1 MSCSYIDKSAP
12 LVSYFFIR
20 KSLLTIVL
28 DDSLVHLAG
37 IFHNMYLKL
46 EESED
51 DHYLNDDGWKF
62 HIHDVNEVPILAV
75 TTHGT
80 SLYPGQGRD
89 LRLDM
94 KKVIGTIHVLHQ
106 HNFLTHLLCQ
116 NKYSTERQQNWPC
129 SRPTHP
135 VLR

>member
-1 MSCSYIDKSAP
+1 M
-12 LVSYFFIR
+12 
-20 KSLLTIVL
+20 IVL
-28 DDSLVHLAG
+28 DDSMVHLAG

-94 KKVIGTIHVLHQ
+94 KKVHTLWTVNDVTVKDPLEIPRGVLAASVGVFHM
-106 HNFLTHLLCQ
+106 
-116 NKYSTERQQNWPC
+116 K
-129 SRPTHP
+129 RP
-135 VLR
+135 LQKL

>member
-1 MSCSYIDKSAP
+1 M
-12 LVSYFFIR
+12 
-20 KSLLTIVL
+20 IVL

-51 DHYLNDDGWKF
+51 DHYQNDNGWKF
-62 HIHDVNEVPILAV
+62 HIHDTKEEPILAV

-94 KKVIGTIHVLHQ
+94 KKVNCVTYIEA
-106 HNFLTHLLCQ
+106 NR
-116 NKYSTERQQNWPC
+116 S
-129 SRPTHP
+129 
-135 VLR
+135 

>member
-94 KKVIGTIHVLHQ
+94 KKVRR
-106 HNFLTHLLCQ
+106 LLF
-116 NKYSTERQQNWPC
+116 S
-129 SRPTHP
+129 
-135 VLR
+135 

>member
-1 MSCSYIDKSAP
+1 M
-12 LVSYFFIR
+12 
-20 KSLLTIVL
+20 IVL
-28 DDSLVHLAG
+28 DDSMVHLAG

-94 KKVIGTIHVLHQ
+94 KKVHTVKSQAVDRSTIQ
-106 HNFLTHLLCQ
+106 FWKFLAKGHS
-116 NKYSTERQQNWPC
+116 K
-129 SRPTHP
+129 
-135 VLR
+135 

>member
-1 MSCSYIDKSAP
+1 M
-12 LVSYFFIR
+12 
-20 KSLLTIVL
+20 IVL

-94 KKVIGTIHVLHQ
+94 KKVRTLVIPPQKLQ
-106 HNFLTHLLCQ
+106 
-116 NKYSTERQQNWPC
+116 
-129 SRPTHP
+129 RP
-135 VLR
+135 LRVFPRGLSL

>member
-1 MSCSYIDKSAP
+1 MSCSCIDKCAP
-12 LVSYFFIR
+12 LVSYFFIK
-20 KSLLTIVL
+20 KSLLMNVL
-28 DDSLVHLAG
+28 DDSMVHLAG

-94 KKVIGTIHVLHQ
+94 KKVHTL
-106 HNFLTHLLCQ
+106 
-116 NKYSTERQQNWPC
+116 
-129 SRPTHP
+129 
-135 VLR
+135 

>member
-1 MSCSYIDKSAP
+1 M
-12 LVSYFFIR
+12 
-20 KSLLTIVL
+20 IVL

-80 SLYPGQGRD
+80 WLYPGHGRD

-94 KKVIGTIHVLHQ
+94 KKVNTLFVIPPQKL
-106 HNFLTHLLCQ
+106 
-116 NKYSTERQQNWPC
+116 K
-129 SRPTHP
+129 RP
-135 VLR
+135 LRVFPRGLSL

>member
-1 MSCSYIDKSAP
+1 M
-12 LVSYFFIR
+12 
-20 KSLLTIVL
+20 IVL

-51 DHYLNDDGWKF
+51 NHYLNDDGWKF
-62 HIHDVNEVPILAV
+62 HIHDANEVPILAV

-94 KKVIGTIHVLHQ
+94 KKVKKILDFYNIYTHIRGALSMSSIDLIKPI
-106 HNFLTHLLCQ
+106 NFQMSL
-116 NKYSTERQQNWPC
+116 
-129 SRPTHP
+129 
-135 VLR
+135 

>member
-1 MSCSYIDKSAP
+1 MCVPHWYHISYLSEN
-12 LVSYFFIR
+12 L
-20 KSLLTIVL
+20 SLMIVL

-94 KKVIGTIHVLHQ
+94 KKVHTSQ
-106 HNFLTHLLCQ
+106 WKNLLPSSFHFR
-116 NKYSTERQQNWPC
+116 YWPK
-129 SRPTHP
+129 T
-135 VLR
+135 

>member
-1 MSCSYIDKSAP
+1 M
-12 LVSYFFIR
+12 
-20 KSLLTIVL
+20 IVL
-28 DDSLVHLAG
+28 DDSMVHLAG

-94 KKVIGTIHVLHQ
+94 KILFNTPTEAAKTPQGISKGYFTMTS
-106 HNFLTHLLCQ
+106 LTVA
-116 NKYSTERQQNWPC
+116 P
-129 SRPTHP
+129 
-135 VLR
+135 

>member
-1 MSCSYIDKSAP
+1 M
-12 LVSYFFIR
+12 
-20 KSLLTIVL
+20 IVL

-94 KKVIGTIHVLHQ
+94 KKVNTLFVIPPQKL
-106 HNFLTHLLCQ
+106 
-116 NKYSTERQQNWPC
+116 K
-129 SRPTHP
+129 RPLMLFP
-135 VLR
+135 RGLSL

>member
-1 MSCSYIDKSAP
+1 M
-12 LVSYFFIR
+12 
-20 KSLLTIVL
+20 IVL

-94 KKVIGTIHVLHQ
+94 KKVHTLWTVNDVTVKVGISMYLNTLWDIYNVS
-106 HNFLTHLLCQ
+106 LTVHM
-116 NKYSTERQQNWPC
+116 
-129 SRPTHP
+129 
-135 VLR
+135 

>member
-1 MSCSYIDKSAP
+1 M
-12 LVSYFFIR
+12 
-20 KSLLTIVL
+20 IVL

-94 KKVIGTIHVLHQ
+94 KKVHTVLTV
-106 HNFLTHLLCQ
+106 NDVTV
-116 NKYSTERQQNWPC
+116 KEP
-129 SRPTHP
+129 
-135 VLR
+135 

>member
-1 MSCSYIDKSAP
+1 M
-12 LVSYFFIR
+12 
-20 KSLLTIVL
+20 IVL

-51 DHYLNDDGWKF
+51 NHYLNDDGWKF
-62 HIHDVNEVPILAV
+62 HIHDANEVPILAV

-94 KKVIGTIHVLHQ
+94 KKVMKIFLFVFIQMGGFTISV
-106 HNFLTHLLCQ
+106 
-116 NKYSTERQQNWPC
+116 YM
-129 SRPTHP
+129 SR
-135 VLR
+135 